1 MIYRSL
7 ALLISFFLLTSA
19 CSNTNGKQTSD
30 VEKPAKTKSD
40 NVKPE
45 YLTYNTFL
53 EKIWNFEKNPQQ
65 WVYQNELPSVID
77 FYADWCAPCRKIA
90 PIMEKLAKDYEGR
103 VKIYKINVDEER
115 KLASVFRVQ
124 SIPAVLFTPVSGQPM
139 MQAGAMTEE
148 MYVQI
153 IEEQLLKK

>member
-7 ALLISFFLLTSA
+7 ALLVSLVFLTSA
-19 CSNTNGKQTSD
+19 CSDTSGKQTGD
-30 VEKPAKTKSD
+30 VEKPVK
-40 NVKPE
+40 NVSENIKPE

-53 EKIWNFEKNPQQ
+53 EKVWDFEKNPQE
-65 WVYQNELPSVID
+65 WVYRNELPSVID